1 MWQNELPTLQS
12 RKMTFQPVPVRLGS
26 PHSFVMGVWVPC
38 SHLDHTALR
47 SHELSSLSL
56 AEEGF
61 FQVETLFGGFHIETR
76 RGFMFVCLNC
86 VCGTMHVRLH
96 VPMCLHIQVD
106 RCERPEVKHLFIKAR
121 SLP

>member
-26 PHSFVMGVWVPC
+26 PHCFVMGVWVLC

-47 SHELSSLSL
+47 SHELNSLSL

-61 FQVETLFGGFHIETR
+61 FQVETLFGDSILKPGGFLCL
-76 RGFMFVCLNC
+76 FVCLNC
-86 VCGTMHVRLH
+86 VCGTMHVHLH
-96 VPMCLHIQVD
+96 VPVCLHMQVD
-106 RCERPEVKHLFIKAR
+106 
-121 SLP
+121 